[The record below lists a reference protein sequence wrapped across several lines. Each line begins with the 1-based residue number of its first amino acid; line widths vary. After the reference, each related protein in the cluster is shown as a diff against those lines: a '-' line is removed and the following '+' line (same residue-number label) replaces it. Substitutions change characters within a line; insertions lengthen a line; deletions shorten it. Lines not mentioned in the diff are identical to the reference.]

1 MTPEA
6 DRMRWLD
13 WLPPEGFKILLVL
26 FLSFLMGLE
35 REEHA
40 GSTARSGFGG
50 VRTFPLIGLIGYAM
64 TLLAGAEL
72 PSIAAGLVAVAAFLA
87 LSYWHK
93 LACDGPPG
101 VTSEMSALLT
111 YLIGALVARDQFWIA
126 ATVGVTS
133 MILLELKTALEGL
146 AQRIAPADILAF
158 TKFLLLTAVI
168 LPILPNQDYAP
179 YQINPFRTWLVVV
192 GVSGISFGSYV
203 LQSLSKGRGGILL
216 AAVFGGA
223 YSSTITTVALARRAK
238 DEQRPHLISGATL
251 MASGV
256 MYLRLAA
263 LLAIF
268 NHDLMGRLAL
278 SFLALAALG
287 VGGGWLWSRRGDSKT
302 GPVER
307 EYQPTNPLELR
318 TAFVFA
324 ALFVAMLVVTHL
336 VVVHLGAPG
345 VYTLAAIMGVS
356 DVDPFILG
364 LTQGT
369 PAQTPLMLA
378 ASGILI
384 AAASNNVAK
393 GVYAWWL
400 SPQETGRKSLGLLLS
415 LAAAG
420 LLPLVW

>member
-1 MTPEA
+1 MTP
-6 DRMRWLD
+6 DHGPTQWLD

-26 FLSFLMGLE
+26 FLSFLLGLE

-64 TLLAGAEL
+64 ALLSQADV
-72 PSIAAGLVAVAAFLA
+72 SSVAAGLLAVGAFLA
-87 LSYWHK
+87 LSYWHR
-93 LACDGPPG
+93 LTSGGPPG
-101 VTSEMSALLT
+101 ATSEMSALLT
-111 YLIGALVARDQFWIA
+111 YLIGALVARNQFWIA
-126 ATVGVTS
+126 ATVGVAS
-133 MILLELKTALEGL
+133 MILLELKAALEGL

-168 LPILPNQDYAP
+168 LPILPNQDYTP

-192 GVSGISFGSYV
+192 GVSGISYGSYV
-203 LQSLSKGRGGILL
+203 LQRLSKGRGGILL
-216 AAVFGGA
+216 AAVLGGA
-223 YSSTITTVALARRAK
+223 YSSTVTTVALARRAK

-268 NHDLMGRLAL
+268 NRDLMERLAP
-278 SFLALAALG
+278 SFLVLAALG
-287 VGGGWLWSRRGDSKT
+287 VGGGWLWSRRGDSKA
-302 GPVER
+302 GPVEQD
-307 EYQPTNPLELR
+307 YQSTNPLELR
-318 TAFVFA
+318 TAFGFA
-324 ALFVAMLVVTHL
+324 MLFVAMLVVTHL

-345 VYTLAAIMGVS
+345 IYTLAAIMGVS

-369 PAQTPLMLA
+369 PAQTPLPLA

-384 AAASNNVAK
+384 AAASNNVVK
-393 GVYAWWL
+393 GAYAWWL
-400 SPQETGRKSLGLLLS
+400 SPRDTGLRSLALLLGL
-415 LAAAG
+415 AGAG

>member
-40 GSTARSGFGG
+40 GNTARSGFGG

-93 LACDGPPG
+93 LACAGPPG

-168 LPILPNQDYAP
+168 LPILPNQDYTP

-203 LQSLSKGRGGILL
+203 LQPQQGPWRNPSSGRPRRRVFLDGHDGGI
-216 AAVFGGA
+216 GA
-223 YSSTITTVALARRAK
+223 QGERRAASSP
-238 DEQRPHLISGATL
+238 DLRRDPHGVWRHVSAPRGAPRDFQSRPDGTAGAL
-251 MASGV
+251 
-256 MYLRLAA
+256 
-263 LLAIF
+263 
-268 NHDLMGRLAL
+268 
-278 SFLALAALG
+278 FLALAALG
-287 VGGGWLWSRRGDSKT
+287 VGGGWLWSRRGDSKA
-302 GPVER
+302 GPVEQD
-307 EYQPTNPLELR
+307 YQPTNPLELR

-369 PAQTPLMLA
+369 PAQTPLPLA

-384 AAASNNVAK
+384 AAASNNVVK
-393 GVYAWWL
+393 GAYAWWL
-400 SPQETGRKSLGLLLS
+400 SPRATGRKSLGLLLG

-420 LLPLVW
+420 LLPLAR